1 MNVALG
7 RVLASMLPTSNVV
20 YENTGV
26 IVDNAALHPDILIN
40 ADDRAPVVIEG
51 EYDPGTSVEDDARAR
66 LGLRVT
72 ESNRIIESAIAL
84 RYPETLRIAA
94 DLDAATKSA
103 RMLFAVEYENGTRF
117 PESGWL
123 EGSCEDVADMVRLVS
138 VPQRAVDEASDQLE
152 KGIEIAT
159 SRLNELA
166 ELRPFI
172 TPQVAKLLGLS
183 DVLQTRRMAS
193 AIIANALIFH
203 DRVAGMHPGVKPL
216 HMVCGPNVLNP
227 QAEVLASWRE
237 ILNINYWPIFAIARD
252 IMYQLHPKTAA
263 EILHALH
270 DTASKVIATGASIA
284 HDLTGRMFQRL
295 ITDRKYLATFYTR
308 PASASL
314 LARIALAKLD
324 GVDWVDDDALG
335 QLRIGDFA
343 CGTGALLAAVYEQ
356 IVTRHEN
363 AGGKAENLHQSMMEN
378 VLYGCDVMP
387 SAIHITGAT
396 LSGAFPNVRFDGSR
410 LYTMPYG
417 QQRDGTVAIGSLELL
432 QSSSIMTLFN
442 TSDPALRTGSSGE
455 ETAAQV
461 TAEIPDQGFDLV
473 IMNPP
478 FTSNTKHY
486 DSRIGVRNAA
496 FAAFNASDAE
506 QKSMSK
512 RLREKAGGTC
522 YHGHAG
528 LGSAFASLGHIKLK
542 PGGVIAL
549 VLPFTA
555 INGPSWTKFRA
566 LIDASYEDVSIVSIA
581 GVKDGMSFSSDTG
594 MAECLVVA
602 RKKKTKTNQINRAAF
617 VSLPSRPADL
627 SQSFAVAKSIAKT
640 DAGRQLEDGPFGGEI
655 SYCGD
660 AVAGETID
668 APIGQVEI
676 GWGAARLRDAS
687 VAQTAHALANGRLWL
702 PAQPQ
707 PIPIPMTT
715 IGEIGTR
722 GLDSQLF
729 ISSAHKG
736 PFIKSGSSPT
746 ASYPALWNHHAPSE
760 TRLVCEPDSQLRVRR
775 GMETKAAQLWS
786 TTSRAHLNSEFTF
799 GSQSLAVAFTAER
812 SAGGRVWPNIKFAD
826 DRYDYAFTLWSNSTL
841 GLLSYWWHS
850 NRQQSSKA
858 TLKITVAPTMPTLDL
873 QALSDDQHAEA
884 KRIFED
890 FRYEELSPAYLADV
904 DENRRELDHRL
915 VCDLLGFDEETFRAV
930 HRLAEKWCAEPSVH
944 GGKKRPI
951 GMMKAI

>member
-51 EYDPGTSVEDDARAR
+51 EYDPGISVEDDARSR

-84 RYPETLRIAA
+84 RYPETLRIAT

-103 RMLFAVEYENGTRF
+103 QMSFAVEYEHGERF

-123 EGSCEDVADMVRLVS
+123 EGSCVDVADMVRLVS

-152 KGIEIAT
+152 RGIEIAT

-172 TPQVAKLLGLS
+172 TPEIAKLLGLA

-193 AIIANALIFH
+193 AIVANALIFH

-216 HMVCGPNVLNP
+216 QMVCGPNVLNP
-227 QAEVLASWRE
+227 QAEVLASWQE
-237 ILNINYWPIFAIARD
+237 VLKINYWPIFAIARD
-252 IMYQLHPKTAA
+252 IIYQLHPRTAA
-263 EILHALH
+263 EILYALH
-270 DTASKVIATGASIA
+270 DTAGMVIASGASIA

-295 ITDRKYLATFYTR
+295 IADRKYLATFYTR

-324 GVDWVDDDALG
+324 DVDWADAAALG

-356 IVTRHEN
+356 IATRHEN
-363 AGGKAENLHQSMMEN
+363 AGGKAENLHRSMMES

-396 LSGAFPNVRFDGSR
+396 LSGMFPNVRFDGSR

-461 TAEIPDQGFDLV
+461 TVDIPDHGFDLV

-512 RLREKAGGTC
+512 RLREKAEGTC

-528 LGSAFASLGHIKLK
+528 LGSAFAALGNIKLK

-602 RKKKTKTNQINRAAF
+602 RKRKTKTNLDNRATF
-617 VSLPSRPADL
+617 VSLTSRPADL
-627 SQSFAVAKSIAKT
+627 SQSFAIAKSVAKI

-660 AVAGETID
+660 VVAGETID
-668 APIGQVEI
+668 APTSQVEI

-687 VAQTAHALANGRLWL
+687 VAQTAHALAKGKLWL
-702 PAQPQ
+702 PAEPNSI
-707 PIPIPMTT
+707 PIPITT
-715 IGEIGTR
+715 LGEIGNR

-729 ISSAHKG
+729 ISPAHKG
-736 PFIKSGSSPT
+736 PFTKSGASPA

-760 TRLVCEPDSQLRVRR
+760 TRLVCSPDSQLRVKR
-775 GMETKAAQLWS
+775 GMEAKAAELWKH
-786 TTSRAHLNSEFTF
+786 TSRSHLNSEFTF
-799 GSQSLAVAFTAER
+799 GSQALAVAFTDKE
-812 SAGGRVWPNIKFAD
+812 SAGGRVWPNVIFED

-858 TLKITVAPTMPTLDL
+858 TLKITVAPSMPTLDL
-873 QALSDDQHAEA
+873 RVLTDEKHSAAEE
-884 KRIFED
+884 IFED
-890 FRYEELSPAYLADV
+890 FRDGELEPAHLADIDPIRRDL
-904 DENRRELDHRL
+904 DEA
-915 VCDLLGFDEETFRAV
+915 VICDLLGFDNATLRAV
-930 HRLAEKWCAEPSVH
+930 RRLAEKWCAEPSVH
-944 GGKKRPI
+944 GGKKRPR
-951 GMMKAI
+951 

>member
-1 MNVALG
+1 
-7 RVLASMLPTSNVV
+7 MLPTCDVFS
-20 YENTGV
+20 ENTGV

-51 EYDPGTSVEDDARAR
+51 EYDPGISVEDDARAR

-94 DLDAATKSA
+94 DLDVATKSA
-103 RMLFAVEYENGTRF
+103 RLLFAVEYEDGKRF

-123 EGSCEDVADMVRLVS
+123 EGSCEDVADMARLAS
-138 VPQRAVDEASDQLE
+138 IPQRAVDEASDQLE
-152 KGIEIAT
+152 RGIEIAA
-159 SRLNELA
+159 SRMNEMA
-166 ELRPFI
+166 RLRPFI
-172 TPQVAKLLGLS
+172 TPEISKLLGLA
-183 DVLQTRRMAS
+183 DVLQTRRMAC
-193 AIIANALIFH
+193 AIIANAMVFH
-203 DRVAGMHPGVKPL
+203 NRVAGMHKGIQSL
-216 HMVCGPNVLNP
+216 QSLCGPDVINP
-227 QAEVLASWRE
+227 QSE
-237 ILNINYWPIFAIARD
+237 ILDSWQKILKINYWPIFAIARD
-252 IMYQLHPKTAA
+252 IVFQLPVREAV
-263 EILHALH
+263 EILRILH
-270 DTASKVIATGASIA
+270 DTANQITATGAHVA
-284 HDLTGRMFQRL
+284 HDLTGRIFQRL
-295 ITDRKYLATFYTR
+295 IADRKYLATFYTL
-308 PASASL
+308 PSSASL
-314 LARIALAKLD
+314 LARLAVAKLE
-324 GVDWVDDDALG
+324 GIDWSDADALG
-335 QLRIGDFA
+335 KLRVGDFA

-356 IVTRHEN
+356 IATRHEN
-363 AGGKAENLHQSMMEN
+363 AGGKAEDLHSVMMEE

-387 SAIHITGAT
+387 SAVHITGAT
-396 LSGAFPNVRFDGSR
+396 LSGVFPSVRFDGSR

-417 QQRDGTVAIGSLELL
+417 RQRDGTVSIGSLELL

-442 TSDPALRTGSSGE
+442 TSDPALRTGSAGE

-461 TAEIPDQGFDLV
+461 TVEIPDEGFDLV

-496 FAAFNASDAE
+496 FAAFNASDTE

-512 RLREKAGGTC
+512 RLRKKAIETC

-528 LGSAFASLGHIKLK
+528 LGSAFAALGHIKLK
-542 PGGVIAL
+542 PGRVIAL

-566 LIDASYEDVSIVSIA
+566 LIDAKYEDVSIVSIA

-594 MAECLVVA
+594 MAECLVIA
-602 RKKKTKTNQINRAAF
+602 RKMKTKTDQTNRASF
-617 VSLPSRPADL
+617 VSLSSRPADL
-627 SQSFAVAKSIAKT
+627 SQSFAVSRSIAKT
-640 DAGRQLEDGPFGGEI
+640 DEGRQLDGPFGGEI

-660 AVAGETID
+660 VVAGETID

-687 VAQTAHALANGRLWL
+687 VAQTAHALAKGKLWL
-702 PAQPQ
+702 PAEPK
-707 PIPIPMTT
+707 PIPIPIATL
-715 IGEIGTR
+715 GEIGTR

-736 PFIKSGSSPT
+736 PFTKSGASKA

-760 TRLVCEPDSQLRVRR
+760 TRLVCNPDSQLRVKR
-775 GMETKAAQLWS
+775 GMEAKAAELWKH
-786 TTSRAHLNSEFTF
+786 TSRSHLNSEFTF
-799 GSQSLAVAFTAER
+799 GSQALAVAFTDKE
-812 SAGGRVWPNIKFAD
+812 SAGGRVWPNVIFED

-858 TLKITVAPTMPTLDL
+858 TLKITVAPSMPTLDL
-873 QALSDDQHAEA
+873 RVLTDDQHSTPE
-884 KRIFED
+884 KIFKD
-890 FRYEELSPAYLADV
+890 FRDEELEPAHLADIDLIRRDL
-904 DENRRELDHRL
+904 DEA
-915 VCDLLGFDEETFRAV
+915 VICDLLGFDDATLRAV
-930 HRLAEKWCAEPSVH
+930 RRLAEKWCAEPSVH
-944 GGKKRPI
+944 GGKKRPTTLDN
-951 GMMKAI
+951 GA

>member
-1 MNVALG
+1 
-7 RVLASMLPTSNVV
+7 MLPTSNVV

-26 IVDNAALHPDILIN
+26 IVHNAALHPDILIN

-51 EYDPGTSVEDDARAR
+51 EYDPGISVENDARAR
-66 LGLRVT
+66 LGLRVS

-84 RYPETLRIAA
+84 RYPETLRTAD
-94 DLDAATKSA
+94 DLDVATKSE
-103 RMLFAVEYENGTRF
+103 RMFFAVEYEGGARF
-117 PESGWL
+117 PESGWI

-138 VPQRAVDEASDQLE
+138 IPQRAVDEASDHLE
-152 KGIEIAT
+152 RGIDIAT
-159 SRLNELA
+159 SRLNDMA
-166 ELRPFI
+166 ALRPFLM
-172 TPQVAKLLGLS
+172 PDVVKLLGLA

-203 DRVAGMHPGVKPL
+203 DRVSGMHPSVKPL
-216 HMVCGPNVLNP
+216 QTVCGPNVLNP

-252 IMYQLHPKTAA
+252 IIYQLHPATAA

-270 DTASKVIATGASIA
+270 DTTGKVMASGASVA

-295 ITDRKYLATFYTR
+295 IADRKYLATFYTR

-324 GVDWVDDDALG
+324 GVDWSDATALG
-335 QLRIGDFA
+335 QLKIGDFA

-356 IVTRHEN
+356 IATRHEN
-363 AGGKAENLHQSMMEN
+363 AGGKAENLHQSMMES

-396 LSGAFPNVRFDGSR
+396 LSGMFPNIRFDGSR

-461 TAEIPDQGFDLV
+461 TVEIPDQGFDLV

-512 RLREKAGGTC
+512 RLREKAGDTC

-528 LGSAFASLGHIKLK
+528 LGSAFAALGHIKLK

-566 LIDASYEDVSIVSIA
+566 LIDSSYEDVSIVSIA

-602 RKKKTKTNQINRAAF
+602 RKRKTTTNQNNRAAF
-617 VSLPSRPADL
+617 VSLLSRPADL
-627 SQSFAVAKSIAKT
+627 SQSFAVSKSIAKT
-640 DAGRQLEDGPFGGEI
+640 DTGRQLEDGPFGGEV

-660 AVAGETID
+660 VVAGETID
-668 APIGQVEI
+668 APIGQVAI

-687 VAQTAHALANGRLWL
+687 VAQTAHALANGKLWL

-707 PIPIPMTT
+707 SIPISMTT
-715 IGEIGTR
+715 MGEIGTR

-729 ISSAHKG
+729 ISAAHKG
-736 PFIKSGSSPT
+736 PFTKSPPSSA

-760 TRLVCEPDSQLRVRR
+760 TRMVCQPDSQLRVKR
-775 GMETKAAQLWS
+775 GMEPKAAELWA
-786 TTSRAHLNSEFTF
+786 TTSRSHLNSEFTF
-799 GSQSLAVAFTAER
+799 GSQPLAVAFTDKR
-812 SAGGRVWPNIKFAD
+812 SAGGRVWPNVKFAD

-873 QALSDDQHAEA
+873 RTLSDDQHADA

-890 FRYEELSPAYLADV
+890 FRNKELLPAYLADV
-904 DENRRELDHRL
+904 DENRKELDQR
-915 VCDLLGFDEETFRAV
+915 VICDLLGFDEDTFRAIR
-930 HRLAEKWCAEPSVH
+930 RLTEKWCAEPSVH
-944 GGKKRPI
+944 GGKKRPSPRDLD
-951 GMMKAI
+951 KLN